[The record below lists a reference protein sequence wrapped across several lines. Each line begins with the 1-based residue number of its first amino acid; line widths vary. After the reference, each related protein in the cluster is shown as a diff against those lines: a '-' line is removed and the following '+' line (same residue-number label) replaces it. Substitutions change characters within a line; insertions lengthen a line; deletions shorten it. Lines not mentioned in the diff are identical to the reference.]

1 MATEKLKQAD
11 INDAIKNFTKKRSL
25 SDGGGLILL
34 VNSPTSASWVYRYK
48 RQNVEKRMG
57 LGRYP
62 DVTLKE
68 ARKQA
73 QQARGEKAKGEDPMA
88 VRAAVRRRGVTFE
101 EAAREYWQNRC
112 QDLAKPSN
120 WIAGMEKHVF
130 PGIGRKPV
138 VDLTPDDLIALL
150 KPIWGREMTR
160 KLAQWI
166 NQVIVYISVDDPRVD
181 VTLMERAKNRLG
193 PQRIE
198 HEHHAAVPWRKVP
211 SLYSTL
217 PNTLVGLSMK
227 LLILS
232 AVRVNCVTQAKWGEF
247 DLRNGVWTIPAD
259 RVKGWATGFRVPLS
273 DQMIDAVRSAK
284 RFSAETDFVFESKD
298 SASRH
303 LSNNA
308 HRLWLHEKGWKDE
321 DGRAATA
328 HGFRSSFRDWAPDA
342 GVDSNLAEHCI
353 QHVKAKGGQNERAYF
368 RSDLLEHRREVMEKW
383 SDFVSRMDAE
393 DRRQARG
400 DAWEAAVVR
409 DHERAVREGRD
420 SHDLWEKLSETGHT
434 DEV

>member
-1 MATEKLKQAD
+1 MATEKLTQAE
-11 INDAIKNFTKKRSL
+11 INAAVKSFTKKRSL

-57 LGRYP
+57 LGSYP

-68 ARKQA
+68 ARKLA
-73 QQARGEKAKGEDPMA
+73 AQARGDKAKGEDPMTA
-88 VRAAVRRRGVTFE
+88 RAAVRRRGVTFE

-130 PGIGRKPV
+130 PSIGRKPV
-138 VDLTPDDLIALL
+138 VDLAPEDLIALL
-150 KPIWGREMTR
+150 RPIWGREMTR
-160 KLAQWI
+160 KLSQWI

-181 VTLMERAKNRLG
+181 VTLMDRAKNRLG
-193 PQRIE
+193 PQKIE

-211 SLYSTL
+211 SLYQSL
-217 PNTLVGLSMK
+217 PNTLVGLSMR

-232 AVRVNCVTQAKWGEF
+232 AVRVNCVTQATWGEF
-247 DLRNGVWTIPAD
+247 DLRNRVWTIPAD
-259 RVKGWATGFRVPLS
+259 RVKGWATGYRVPLT

-284 RFSAETDFVFESKD
+284 RFSHTTDFVFESKD

-308 HRLWLHEKGWKDE
+308 HRLWLHEKGWKDD
-321 DGRAATA
+321 DGRPATA
-328 HGFRSSFRDWAPDA
+328 HGFRSSFRDWAA
-342 GVDSNLAEHCI
+342 HARIDSMLAEHCV
-353 QHVKAKGGQNERAYF
+353 QHIKAKGSQTERAYF
-368 RSDLLEHRREVMEKW
+368 RTDLLEQRREVMEQW
-383 SDFVSRMDAE
+383 ADYATRTDAE
-393 DRRQARG
+393 ERRELRG

-409 DHERAVREGRD
+409 AHEREVKEGEA
-420 SHDLWEKLSETGHT
+420 SHDLWEKLRDYEA
-434 DEV
+434 E